1 MEATYILSILK
12 ELKTKY
18 KDDGFNL
25 LALFGSYS
33 TNTQNDNSDIDILY
47 DVDNNFLEKY
57 KGFKSVS
64 KVLEIQN
71 ELSTLFHKKVDLTSP
86 SGLSDNIRN
95 DITTRAIYV

>member
-1 MEATYILSILK
+1 MLK
-12 ELKTKY
+12 ELKVKY

-71 ELSTLFHKKVDLTSP
+71 ELSAFFHKKVDLTSP
-86 SGLSDNIRN
+86 SGLSDSIRD
-95 DITTRAIYV
+95 DIATRAIYV

>member
-1 MEATYILSILK
+1 LEATYILSILK